1 MVSKFS
7 IPLISKTILPEKN
20 PHFLISLKSHMQF
33 IAVYWKKLNRFS
45 EVSQWSTTHY
55 KMLRLYFSIMRFY
68 FVMMCNT
75 ILLGQSDWNWSSASL
90 KCSYSKHLYKIQI
103 QSNEHLKFGLKKTG
117 EGLTSTTR
125 IYGSYAR

>member
-1 MVSKFS
+1 
-7 IPLISKTILPEKN
+7 
-20 PHFLISLKSHMQF
+20 
-33 IAVYWKKLNRFS
+33 
-45 EVSQWSTTHY
+45 
-55 KMLRLYFSIMRFY
+55 
-68 FVMMCNT
+68 MMCNT

-90 KCSYSKHLYKIQI
+90 KCSYSEHLYKIRI